1 MVYTKFSLMM
11 NFFIMVHSDSFS
23 RWILI
28 IDESFR
34 CLKSDVFWK
43 IKQYSNKTR
52 MNPRPR
58 PQPKK
63 PQARKIY
70 LEREI
75 STLKAQLDQSSKDLK
90 EAQRS
95 VTYYQ
100 EQFEQFRSELT
111 NRESQLRELSAQTPR
126 RNPDRRRRRRTLTRD
141 PETPIAFN
149 IEDFQSNRSKN
160 LLRQLV

>member
-1 MVYTKFSLMM
+1 
-11 NFFIMVHSDSFS
+11 
-23 RWILI
+23 
-28 IDESFR
+28 
-34 CLKSDVFWK
+34 
-43 IKQYSNKTR
+43 